1 MGEAWCSQGF
11 SLQTAVSSVSMGT
24 SFRLKQGVPSCRTF
38 RTELCWIVLVSPYGT
53 FYQSPQSDK
62 SYPIASCLKRRGIV
76 KRILILG
83 WNAMVKSPKIQS
95 VCDCTILWNRFMVL
109 SATLLRVL
117 PTACLLSFSTTA
129 ALTLLSPAAQSQTP
143 TLPEDS
149 VPETQDPADN
159 QDLRPLAQGIL
170 SVQGGQRL
178 MGEAGSAVSAQN
190 YDLAVDKLQQ
200 ARQVFNQLSNFY
212 QDLAASFSGID
223 VRIADTQRRQ
233 AFDTAQMRD
242 EATYQLA
249 LVHRA
254 QNKPELAVPLLVQ
267 IVRSQNPT
275 RDLGKKAYQQLFE
288 LGFVEA
294 PFPREGDVPAPTP

>member
-1 MGEAWCSQGF
+1 
-11 SLQTAVSSVSMGT
+11 
-24 SFRLKQGVPSCRTF
+24 
-38 RTELCWIVLVSPYGT
+38 
-53 FYQSPQSDK
+53 
-62 SYPIASCLKRRGIV
+62 
-76 KRILILG
+76 
-83 WNAMVKSPKIQS
+83 MVESPKTKS
-95 VCDCTILWNRFMVL
+95 VCDRTILWNRFMVL
-109 SATLLRVL
+109 SATFRVL
-117 PTACLLSFSTTA
+117 PTACLLSFSTTV
-129 ALTLLSPAAQSQTP
+129 ALALLSPQVAQSQTP
-143 TLPEDS
+143 ALPEDS
-149 VPETQDPADN
+149 APENPQEFDN

-178 MGEAGSAVSAQN
+178 MGEAGNAVSDQN

-212 QDLAASFSGID
+212 QELAASFSGID
-223 VRIADTQRRQ
+223 VRIADSQRRQ

-254 QNKPELAVPLLVQ
+254 QNKPELAVPLLIQ

-294 PFPREGDVPAPTP
+294 PFPREGDVPVPAPQN